1 MNAATLRDAS
11 EEIGAVEQLLES
23 IGETGNQRADDLLR
37 IASARLGHA
46 NGRLLAEITKAET
59 KHPLTAGEVFANSRK
74 TEKKQIG
81 AFPR

>member
-11 EEIGAVEQLLES
+11 EEIGAVEQLLEE
-23 IGETGNQRADDLLR
+23 IGETGNERADDFLR
-37 IASARLGHA
+37 IARARLGHA
-46 NGRLLAEITKAET
+46 NGRLLEVITEAET
-59 KHPLTAGEVFANSRK
+59 KAPLAAGEIFANSRK